1 MPSGYATPAQ
11 ALSDFASWR
20 LPRLPQLCQSKA
32 NEDHELMKDA
42 ENLSHIK
49 LDITNVKS
57 LAVKNPIVSLSK
69 TSR

>member
-42 ENLSHIK
+42 ESIL
-49 LDITNVKS
+49 
-57 LAVKNPIVSLSK
+57 
-69 TSR
+69 